1 MAVKSN
7 VTILNVDPLGIVKVK
22 VASGVVFAEGDLTD
36 FDGTDLAAHGG
47 DNSTFLGVAL
57 EGSES
62 GDTHQISVA
71 TRCIIE
77 ALITTNAGVLGDA
90 FKYSAGSNGVNWV
103 LDKATSEGIAW
114 VYENNIAVSTK
125 GLLLIDSHVLGAG
138 FLFDPA
144 TEG

>member
-7 VTILNVDPLGIVKVK
+7 VTILNVDPLGIVKVN
-22 VASGVVFAEGDLTD
+22 VGSADVFAEGDLVD
-36 FDGTDLAAHGG
+36 FDGTNLDAHAG
-47 DNSTFLGVAL
+47 DNSTFLGVAM
-57 EGSES
+57 EGSQT
-62 GDTHQISVA
+62 GDTHQVSVA
-71 TRCIIE
+71 TKCIIE

-114 VYENNIAVSTK
+114 VFENNIAVSTK
-125 GLLLIDSHVLGAG
+125 GLLLIDSHVLVAG
-138 FLFDPA
+138 IFFDVV